1 MIPMQN
7 SLLIAYHDIV
17 KDRSSS
23 IENTVDED
31 VLYRKK
37 RAIDHS
43 SGPAEFRVLNFF
55 FSKIFF
61 FFSYSDTRRKILKL
75 KRQWPRRL

>member
-1 MIPMQN
+1 MISMRN
-7 SLLIAYHDIV
+7 SLLIAYHDMV
-17 KDRSSS
+17 KDLSSS

-43 SGPAEFRVLNFF
+43 SGPAELRV
-55 FSKIFF
+55 
-61 FFSYSDTRRKILKL
+61 
-75 KRQWPRRL
+75 